1 MPTMNSL
8 MPINLFYLKVLV
20 LFPNLTISIGT
31 ISFDIV
37 NMFPSI
43 DVSGLQAISEIL
55 ENRETNFPP
64 AECILEGLKLCLEC
78 NNSAF
83 NEKFYLQKDGTTM
96 GPHMPCSYSDIAIY
110 RFDLKA
116 LSYTC
121 KVLCWKRFRDDIFA
135 L

>member
-1 MPTMNSL
+1 

-64 AECILEGLKLCLEC
+64 AECILESLKLCLEC

-83 NEKFYLQKDGTTM
+83 NEKF
-96 GPHMPCSYSDIAIY
+96 C
-110 RFDLKA
+110 
-116 LSYTC
+116 
-121 KVLCWKRFRDDIFA
+121 
-135 L
+135 